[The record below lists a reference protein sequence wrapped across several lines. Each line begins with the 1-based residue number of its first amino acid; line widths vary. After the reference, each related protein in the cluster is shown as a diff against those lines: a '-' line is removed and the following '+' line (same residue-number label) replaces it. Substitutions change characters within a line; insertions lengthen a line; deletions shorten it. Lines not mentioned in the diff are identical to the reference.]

1 MSISKLEVFER
12 TAQGSNAMA
21 QLRKTGTV
29 PGILYGLAREPRLV
43 QFRMGLLETMVRDGE
58 RTVEL
63 RLGNQSQMAFLKD
76 LQYDYSG
83 DRIIHA
89 DFVRVEM
96 DQAITLRIPI
106 KFVGIAVGQSAGG
119 MVDHRQTEL
128 EIACLPDRIPEEVEV
143 NLSELNVGQSIH
155 VRELTLPDGVTCPLD
170 PETVIVAVA
179 VPSGVADEEL
189 EEDEALGEA
198 SGAEPEVIG
207 KDQSEDGETKE

>member
-12 TAQGSNAMA
+12 TAQGSNAMS
-21 QLRKTGTV
+21 QLRKSGDV
-29 PGILYGLAREPRLV
+29 PGILYGLGREPRLL

-63 RLGNQSQMAFLKD
+63 RLGDQSQLAFLKD

-106 KFVGIAVGQSAGG
+106 KFVGVAAGQAAGG
-119 MVDHRQTEL
+119 MVDHRLTEL

-143 NLSELNVGQSIH
+143 NLAELQVGQSVH

-170 PETVIVAVA
+170 AETVIVAVA
-179 VPSGVADEEL
+179 VPSGVADDEL
-189 EEDEALGEA
+189 EEEEAA
-198 SGAEPEVIG
+198 AEGGVEPAVIG
-207 KDQSEDGETKE
+207 KDMADAEETKE

>member
-1 MSISKLEVFER
+1 MSISKLPVFER
-12 TAQGSNAMA
+12 TAHGSNAMRK
-21 QLRKTGTV
+21 LRADGFV
-29 PGILYGLAREPRLV
+29 PGVLYGLGREPRLL
-43 QFRMGLLETMVRDGE
+43 QFRMALIETMLREGE

-63 RLGNQSQMAFLKD
+63 KLGDKAQAAFLKD
-76 LQYDYSG
+76 LQYDHTG

-89 DFVRVEM
+89 DFVRVDM
-96 DQAITLRIPI
+96 DQAITLRVPI

-119 MVDHRQTEL
+119 MVDHRHTEL